1 MFGILSWPA
10 NTCLVSKIALFIQ
23 SSVQVFTRC
32 WKRAGIL
39 QQAGCL
45 AYDCRKGHWCA
56 INANSLTC
64 RSNTDLERRGRLWV
78 SRIRSSIGNQSFPGA
93 MPQSNF
99 GGLSSIVGAEDR
111 VVEQVPFSARKC
123 NDLQWSYLPPHLF
136 AWCQVLRVVHSLPDK
151 VLRGGSSFF
160 PQMWRIVE
168 DLNLWTVDQ
177 SLLGS
182 KETPAQWKMS
192 TRNDPKLCF
201 GFGTAILS
209 PRAPLKIRIDLVAYC
224 RQWSTPRL
232 LEDARPGG

>member
-1 MFGILSWPA
+1 MQIAWPA
-10 NTCLVSKIALFIQ
+10 GQTQTSKEE
-23 SSVQVFTRC
+23 
-32 WKRAGIL
+32 
-39 QQAGCL
+39 AGCESQGFGVRSGTNPFL
-45 AYDCRKGHWCA
+45 GQCPSQILEVSQALLELKTESWNKFPSQPG
-56 INANSLTC
+56 NAMTC
-64 RSNTDLERRGRLWV
+64 N
-78 SRIRSSIGNQSFPGA
+78 
-93 MPQSNF
+93 
-99 GGLSSIVGAEDR
+99 
-111 VVEQVPFSARKC
+111 
-123 NDLQWSYLPPHLF
+123 WSYLPPHLF

-224 RQWSTPRL
+224 RQRSTPRL

>member
-56 INANSLTC
+56 VNANSLTC

-111 VVEQVPFSARKC
+111 VLEQVPFSARKC

-160 PQMWRIVE
+160 PQMWRIWTCG
-168 DLNLWTVDQ
+168 LWTNACWAQ
-177 SLLGS
+177 KKLLRNGKWVPEMTQNYVLAS
-182 KETPAQWKMS
+182 ALRFFLPGHLWKS
-192 TRNDPKLCF
+192 
-201 GFGTAILS
+201 
-209 PRAPLKIRIDLVAYC
+209 
-224 RQWSTPRL
+224 
-232 LEDARPGG
+232 E